1 MGVNAHGLRRAGR
14 RPWVRGKLALP
25 VSDEALQTTT
35 PQRRL
40 AVLRRTGEISL
51 FGRVLAVN
59 AAILAVSVAVLIFT
73 PITVSRHVT
82 SFEVAVLLTGLVLT
96 IVANAVL
103 LRFSLRPLR
112 RLMEMMLVIDVVEP
126 GVRTEPHGPIEV
138 ASVIRRFNMMLDR
151 LEHERRHSMRRV
163 LVAQEAERRRVA
175 QELHDEIG
183 QNLTAA
189 VLELNRVRE
198 GGVVL
203 GDALD
208 DAQALARESLE
219 TLSEITARLR
229 PTTFD
234 DLGLASALQ
243 SLAADSER
251 RTGVEV
257 ETSVDGA
264 LHVLDPDAELVL
276 YRVAQEALTNALRH
290 AACSRVV
297 IELRRDDGA
306 VVLRVADDGAG
317 LGDAMSGA
325 GIRGMRERSAM
336 IGGRLAFSSPASG
349 GTTVELRV
357 PQVRAAH
364 DGS

>member
-1 MGVNAHGLRRAGR
+1 MGVNPHGPLGPVFAALARGR
-14 RPWVRGKLALP
+14 LDLP
-25 VSDEALQTTT
+25 VTDEP
-35 PQRRL
+35 PQQPPRSPRRL
-40 AVLRRTGEISL
+40 MRRTSEISL

-59 AAILAVSVAVLIFT
+59 AAILMAAVATLIFT

-82 SFEVAVLLTGLVLT
+82 RFEVVVLLTGLVLT

-103 LRFSLRPLR
+103 LRLSLRPLR

-126 GVRTEPHGPIEV
+126 GARTIPHGPIEV
-138 ASVIRRFNMMLDR
+138 ASVITRFNHMLDR
-151 LEHERRHSMRRV
+151 LEHERHHSMRRV

-208 DAQALARESLE
+208 DAQALARASLD

-229 PTTFD
+229 PATFD

-251 RTGVEV
+251 RTGIEV
-257 ETSVDGA
+257 ETMVDGA
-264 LHVLDPDAELVL
+264 LHVADPDAELVL
-276 YRVAQEALTNALRH
+276 YRVAQEALMNSLRH
-290 AACSRVV
+290 GACSRVA
-297 IELRRDDGA
+297 IELRRDNGA
-306 VVLRVADDGAG
+306 VVLRVTDDGAG

-336 IGGRLAFSSPASG
+336 IGGRLRFTTPAAG
-349 GTTVELRV
+349 GTAVELRV
-357 PQVRAAH
+357 PQ
-364 DGS
+364 GSARDDS